1 MLNIADESEDTDI
14 GSESPDDMD
23 DENFED
29 SSFIKPDMVGYFKSV
44 IKPDVVKYAAY
55 VFRFT
60 KYLKAVA
67 VNEKDKLEFE
77 DWIAFDANYRLNLLS
92 SMDGFERKIEH
103 SQLRDT
109 TKTIHD
115 EKNYKKRRPFMD
127 SVFGKGGN
135 R

>member
-1 MLNIADESEDTDI
+1 
-14 GSESPDDMD
+14 
-23 DENFED
+23 
-29 SSFIKPDMVGYFKSV
+29 
-44 IKPDVVKYAAY
+44 
-55 VFRFT
+55 
-60 KYLKAVA
+60 
-67 VNEKDKLEFE
+67 
-77 DWIAFDANYRLNLLS
+77 
-92 SMDGFERKIEH
+92 MDGFERKIEH